1 MDVKRLATIIGVGVI
16 GFIGYYIVYYA
27 YNLLEWLIAD
37 GNGSQTPLAILTS
50 TVVAIIYTVKTRR
63 Q

>member
-37 GNGSQTPLAILTS
+37 DNGSQTPLAILTA
-50 TVVAIIYTVKTRR
+50 TVVAIIYTIKTRR

>member
-16 GFIGYYIVYYA
+16 GFIGYYIAYYA

-37 GNGSQTPLAILTS
+37 GIGSQTPLAILTA
-50 TVVAIIYTVKTRR
+50 TVVAIIYTIKTRR